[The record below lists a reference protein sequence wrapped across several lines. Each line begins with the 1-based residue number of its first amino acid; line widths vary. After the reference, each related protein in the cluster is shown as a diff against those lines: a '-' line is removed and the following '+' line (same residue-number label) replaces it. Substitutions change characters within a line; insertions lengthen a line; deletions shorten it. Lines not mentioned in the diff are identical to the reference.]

1 MKNILLANYGQ
12 SNKELNQVVNITVKI
27 NKDRTETV
35 VTDDYQLR

>member
-12 SNKELNQVVNITVKI
+12 SNKELNQVVKITVKI